1 MSETEQSPLN
11 DAVRDA
17 QRFVQWGVHNLIN
30 WQRSQNTDPI
40 DFIQFNLAPSLP
52 ALPLPSNPI
61 LDRIRGKPPLSLTEI
76 ERAFERIAMDKRP
89 QGVILYMQG
98 ADMPLAD
105 LQTLRASIARLRQ
118 KGKRVVVYAKYYDL
132 RMYYVASAAD
142 TILLQPGSL
151 LMTTGLLTQ
160 QVYLKEGLNEIG
172 VEADVVAISPFKSAG
187 DQFSRTEPSDE
198 VKAQTNWLL
207 DSFYDQMIE
216 GIAQGRGISADDAR
230 AMIDSAPHNDREALE
245 AGFIDGITNE
255 EGFGSTLHAEHIV
268 LWDKADGLLLEKWAD
283 LSGKYVA
290 VLQLEG
296 SIVDGESMNPPIDIP
311 IPLFGGERIGDLT
324 VVQQV
329 RQLMNDDRAA
339 AVVLYINSPGGSATS
354 SEAIASALDELAKT
368 RPVVVCM
375 NGVAASGGYYISTPA
390 DHIVAQPGT
399 ITGSI
404 GVINLKLIT
413 NETLKKLKLNPY
425 YYMRGENAGI
435 LAPIEPF
442 SESQREKVRDSI
454 TRIYNVFLD
463 RVAAARKMKADDVD
477 AVGGGR
483 VWTGQQAYEHGLVD
497 TLGGLYEAI
506 NKARELARLG
516 EDIPAILVRKPIR
529 KPLPAQLAEQ
539 ADPAAA
545 LRYWVEGVEMLG
557 GARNLMLMPYD
568 ITLRG

>member
-207 DSFYDQMIE
+207 DSFYNQMIE

>member
-76 ERAFERIAMDKRP
+76 ERAFERVAMDKRP

-105 LQTLRASIARLRQ
+105 LQTLRGSIQRLRQ

-207 DSFYDQMIE
+207 DSFYNQMVE
-216 GIAQGRGISADDAR
+216 GIAQGRGMSADDVR

-296 SIVDGESMNPPIDIP
+296 SIVDGESMNPPVDIP

-329 RQLMNDDRAA
+329 RQLMNDERAA

-404 GVINLKLIT
+404 GVINLKLVT

-435 LAPIEPF
+435 LAPIKPF

-454 TRIYNVFLD
+454 TRIYNVFVD

-506 NKARELARLG
+506 NKARELARLS

-545 LRYWVEGVEMLG
+545 IRYWVEGVEMLG

>member
-207 DSFYDQMIE
+207 DSFYNQMIE

-545 LRYWVEGVEMLG
+545 LRYWRPPLLG
-557 GARNLMLMPYD
+557 GR
-568 ITLRG
+568 R